1 MTEPTVSVVIP
12 TYNYARYVG
21 DAIDSA
27 LAQTVPP
34 LEVVVVDDGSTDDT
48 LAVLAA
54 YGHRIRVVCQAN
66 QGLSAAR
73 NTGIRAACGEWVA
86 FLDSDDAFHPRK
98 LELQLAV
105 LAERPELQLL
115 ATDAFSDEPLRW
127 PVVPEAPRVEP
138 VTVAAIAMRTLFAP
152 SSVLARKSCFDTVGD
167 FDPALRSVE
176 DRDMW
181 VRVCAKFPAAM
192 LAAPLTWIRQ
202 TPGSMSRNPERME
215 QFDQLVIDRSFAL
228 PELRGRWVLRR
239 KATAHMLLS
248 SAYTFLSAGRPGAAA
263 VRAAKALAAWPLP
276 LPRSEVRVPFVR
288 GRLLARSLV
297 RMLSPMRAAP

>member
-1 MTEPTVSVVIP
+1 MTGPTVSVVIP
-12 TYNYARYVG
+12 TYNYGRYVR
-21 DAIDSA
+21 DAIESA
-27 LAQTVPP
+27 LAQTVLP

-48 LAVLAA
+48 PAVLAR
-54 YGHRIRVVCQAN
+54 YGDRIRVVRQEN

-98 LELQLAV
+98 LELQLAA
-105 LAERPELQLL
+105 LAGRRELHLV

-127 PVVPEAPRVEP
+127 PDVPDAPRVVP
-138 VTVAAIAMRTLFAP
+138 VSAGAIAVRTLFAP
-152 SSVLARKSCFDTVGD
+152 SSVLARKSCFDAVGD

-181 VRVCAKFPAAM
+181 VRVAARFPAAM
-192 LAAPLTWIRQ
+192 IAAPLTWVRQ
-202 TPGSMSRNPERME
+202 TPGSMSRHPERME
-215 QFDQLVIDRSFAL
+215 QFDRIVIDRSFAL
-228 PELRGRWVLRR
+228 PELRGRWALRR

-263 VRAAKALAAWPLP
+263 LRAAKALAAWPLP
-276 LPRSEVRVPFVR
+276 LPRNEVRVPFVR

-297 RMLSPMRAAP
+297 QMVTPARVAS